1 MKPIHHFQRRLKWLA
16 CASLLT
22 CLLGVG
28 LLPATGHAATS
39 PDLNA
44 LRTLVDS
51 GQCDKAYDM
60 AQSQTVLQGGAHF
73 DFLFGV
79 AAINSGHQAQGV
91 LALERHLLQV
101 PSNDRARLELAK
113 GYYEMGDYFRARQ
126 EFELVLR
133 FNPPKDVQTNIQR
146 YLDSMQTRDVEG
158 SRATSRS
165 YFEFGMGYDS
175 NINSGTHLGTFFDRI
190 GSPSVVTPEERAL
203 GSNYNQWLLG
213 TQVVKR
219 VDSSLSLFA
228 GADVDAKFNDARADY
243 DLLTATPSVGFTHS
257 KGLNVH
263 RLTLS
268 NAYSTMGGTRYRNI
282 LSVSGDGQYALG
294 GGYMATSIAQ
304 LAEFSYSSL
313 KDADGMPDHDS
324 RMITLGGGIQHTL
337 LTDWRPTLGMQLSIG
352 HEGNVRGRKDYSR
365 EIWTAK
371 LTAAAN
377 PSDRLSFNVAF
388 TFQNSSYEG
397 VDSASLDGKLRRD
410 NAVTLDAGVNYLLM
424 PQWMLRADTQ
434 WTENDSNL
442 DYYRNHRTV
451 SGVRLR
457 YLY

>member
-1 MKPIHHFQRRLKWLA
+1 MQPIRHFQHRLKRLA
-16 CASLLT
+16 RATLVICM
-22 CLLGVG
+22 LGAG
-28 LLPATGHAATS
+28 LLPATGGAATP

-51 GQCDKAYDM
+51 GQYDKAYDM

-79 AAINSGHQAQGV
+79 AAVNSGHQAQGV

-146 YLDSMQTRDVEG
+146 YLDSMQTRDVDG

-165 YFEFGMGYDS
+165 YFEIGGGYDS
-175 NINSGTHLGTFFDRI
+175 NINFGSHLSTFNDRI
-190 GSPSVVTPEERAL
+190 GSPSVVTPEEGAI

-213 TQVVKR
+213 TQLVKR
-219 VDSSLSLFA
+219 VDSSLSLFV
-228 GADVDAKFNDARADY
+228 GADIDAKFNDARSDY
-243 DLLTATPSVGFTHS
+243 DLMTATPSVGFTHS

-268 NAYSTMGGTRYRNI
+268 NAYTTMGGTRYRNI

-304 LAEFSYSSL
+304 LAEFSHSSL

-337 LTDWRPTLGMQLSIG
+337 LTDWRPTLGMQLTIG

-377 PSDRLSFNVAF
+377 PSDRLSFNVAV

-410 NAVTLDAGVNYLLM
+410 NLVTLDVGVNYLLM
-424 PQWMLRADTQ
+424 PQWLLRADTQ
-434 WTENDSNL
+434 WSDNDSNL
-442 DYYRNHRTV
+442 DYYRYHRSV
-451 SGVRLR
+451 SGVRVR